1 MAEKITMP
9 KLGFDMAEGTL
20 VRWVVQEGSEVE
32 KGAVL
37 AEIETDKATVEV
49 ESTHTGVVHKHLV
62 SEGDV
67 VPVGDPIA
75 IVGEEGEEIEEEP
88 SVEEGGEEV
97 GEELPG
103 AETPGEAV
111 ESVQGKQEPA
121 MVGEVETKEGVSEE
135 EAAQAAKDREVEVGA
150 DGDLP
155 GGVRASPVARRMA
168 EEHEIDLSD
177 LKGSGPGGRIVKKDV
192 EAYLKEPRKPERA
205 PEAAPVKEAAPPAAP
220 AEKVVPIPL
229 AALTTAEPP
238 PEDEEVQLTRLRTII
253 AKRMTEARQNVPH
266 FYVTHEYDVAPLL
279 ELRSQVNQLLPEDQK
294 ISVNDFIIKA
304 TALALRQYPNLNAS
318 FQGDKVLRHGR
329 VNIGVAVA
337 VPDGLLTVVCMDA
350 DRKPVRQIAVEVAAM
365 VNRARE
371 GRVKNEDIQGSTFSI
386 SNMGMFDVEHFIAII
401 NPPEAAILAVGSA
414 KEMPVVVNGELTV
427 GKRMRATISV
437 DHRVSDGAEAA
448 RFLQSMGDYLEEPLR
463 LLV

>member
-155 GGVRASPVARRMA
+155 GGVRASPIARRMA